1 MPPSADDRRFLADYD
16 PDQFERPSVAV
27 DVVCLTA
34 TEGTLR
40 VLVTRR
46 SEPPQQGRYALPGGF
61 VHMDEG
67 LDEAAERV
75 LDSKAGLSGIFIE
88 QLYSFGAVAR
98 DPRTRVIS
106 IAYYALVA
114 PEAMQAAIR
123 TRGTNGAATTLRV
136 DVPWEAQE
144 GGPAFVE
151 GPQGGRPRLAFDHE
165 QILGTAVLRLRGKL
179 DYSPVGFQLLGSEFT
194 LRDLQEV
201 HEAILGGAKLSKMAF
216 RKRML
221 ASGRLEATGRLE
233 PLGEG
238 RAHRPAELYRF
249 TRSSAT

>member
-1 MPPSADDRRFLADYD
+1 MELTPDDRRFLADYD
-16 PDQFERPSVAV
+16 ASIYERPSVAV

-34 TEGTLR
+34 MEGSLW
-40 VLVTRR
+40 VLATRR
-46 SEPPQQGRYALPGGF
+46 AEPPQKGRHGLPGGF
-61 VHMDEG
+61 VRMDES
-67 LDEAAERV
+67 LDDAAARV
-75 LDSKAGLSGIFIE
+75 LSHKAGLRGIFTE
-88 QLYSFGAVAR
+88 QLYSFGSPGR

-106 IAYYALVA
+106 VAYYALVA
-114 PEAMQAAIR
+114 PEAMRQAIR
-123 TRGTNGAATTLRV
+123 ARGAADGVTMLRV
-136 DVPWEAQE
+136 DVPWAGEE

-179 DYSPVGFQLLGSEFT
+179 GYSPVGFQLLGPEFT
-194 LRDLQEV
+194 LRSLQEV
-201 HEAILGGAKLSKMAF
+201 HEAILGEPLSKMAF

-221 ASGRLEATGRLE
+221 ASGRLEATGELE

-249 TRSSAT
+249 TRASAT